1 MNPHPP
7 PLFKLVILHV
17 HDRLELYLTPQ
28 MEEVVQ
34 IVGAEISCA
43 ALGDVR
49 VQRRGV
55 RLGSGRI
62 KCTPLAVLQRHVY
75 PVEQLRGSVR
85 GDPRF
90 HGRHHVASLRAA
102 SFGTAPSE
110 TLGFWD
116 APASYRHPPRCCGV
130 DAMREFTAGSLPGPQ

>member
-1 MNPHPP
+1 
-7 PLFKLVILHV
+7 
-17 HDRLELYLTPQ
+17 

-43 ALGDVR
+43 ALGDIR
-49 VQRRGV
+49 VQLRGV

-62 KCTPLAVLQRHVY
+62 KSAPLAVLQRHMY

-90 HGRHHVASLRAA
+90 YSRHHVASLRAA
-102 SFGTAPSE
+102 SFGTVRTAWIYGSASFSQASLAPV
-110 TLGFWD
+110 GWV
-116 APASYRHPPRCCGV
+116 RC
-130 DAMREFTAGSLPGPQ
+130 EN

>member
-1 MNPHPP
+1 MNP
-7 PLFKLVILHV
+7 LRFFKVVILHV
-17 HDRLELYLTPQ
+17 HDRVELYLTLQ

-49 VQRRGV
+49 VQLRGV

-62 KCTPLAVLQRHVY
+62 KRAPLAVLQRHVY

-85 GDPRF
+85 GEPRF
-90 HGRHHVASLRAA
+90 YSRHHVASLRAA
-102 SFGTAPSE
+102 SFGTVRTAWFYGS
-110 TLGFWD
+110 
-116 APASYRHPPRCCGV
+116 ASFFQASPRSCGV
-130 DAMREFTAGSLPGPQ
+130 GAMRELTAGSLMGLQ